1 MCRPLPPN
9 EKDIVTVQETVSN
22 DYASELLF
30 RFCGLSRY
38 SEELF
43 SSLRYMIGYLAPK
56 VKEPD
61 TSYEYIEEVL
71 KHILSKDQ
79 LRTILPMYAR

>member
-1 MCRPLPPN
+1 
-9 EKDIVTVQETVSN
+9 
-22 DYASELLF
+22 
-30 RFCGLSRY
+30 
-38 SEELF
+38 
-43 SSLRYMIGYLAPK
+43 MIGYLAPK